1 MSTDVAFRM
10 VALNAC
16 GGGGRRAASIAAALA
31 AHEPDAVVIGEA
43 YPDGPKGQRLR
54 DSLAAV
60 GLDQQAVAVSDSP
73 DVPNA
78 VLLASR
84 RPLAEVRQ
92 PLAAGPNRQR
102 ILEARVDGVLVSGA
116 YFPLNRP
123 KVAFWRDEFLPYA
136 ASRLDEAV
144 VMAGDWNSG
153 AHYIDEG
160 GATLYASTEFASL
173 AACGWRDAWRSLHA
187 DGREYTWYSN
197 RGNGFRLDHAFVSPS
212 LCPRLLAARYDHTT
226 RETKVS
232 DHSALVVELG

>member
-1 MSTDVAFRM
+1 MSTDVAFRL
-10 VALNAC
+10 VALNAR

-31 AHEPDAVVIGEA
+31 AHAPDVVVIGEA

-54 DSLAAV
+54 DALAEV
-60 GLDQQAVAVSDSP
+60 GLHEQAVAASDSP
-73 DVPNA
+73 DVPNG

-84 RPLAEVRQ
+84 RPLAEARQ

-102 ILEARVDGVLVSGA
+102 ILEARVDGLLISAA
-116 YFPLNRP
+116 YFPLGRP

-153 AHYIDEG
+153 SHYLDER
-160 GATLYASTEFASL
+160 GATLYAAAEFASL
-173 AACGWRDAWRSLHA
+173 AASGWHDAWRSLHA
-187 DGREYTWYSN
+187 DGREYSWYSN
-197 RGNGFRLDHAFVSPS
+197 RGNGFRLDHAFVSPT
-212 LCPRLLAARYDHTT
+212 LCPRLLGARYDHTT